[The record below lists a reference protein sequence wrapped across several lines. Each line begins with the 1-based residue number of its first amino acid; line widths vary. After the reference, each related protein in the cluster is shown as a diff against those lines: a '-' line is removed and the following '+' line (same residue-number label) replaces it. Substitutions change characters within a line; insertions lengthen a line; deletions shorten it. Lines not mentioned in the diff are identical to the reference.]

1 LKGRFFYLYLFVG
14 RFDYHHGL
22 LQSCIFFCFF
32 PENLWMGGGRRVWGV
47 GKSERGRLED
57 DETFIAAGEDNART
71 GVRLF
76 S

>member
-1 LKGRFFYLYLFVG
+1 
-14 RFDYHHGL
+14 
-22 LQSCIFFCFF
+22 
-32 PENLWMGGGRRVWGV
+32 MGGGWRVWGV

-57 DETFIAAGEDNART
+57 DETFIAADEDNART

>member
-1 LKGRFFYLYLFVG
+1 
-14 RFDYHHGL
+14 
-22 LQSCIFFCFF
+22 
-32 PENLWMGGGRRVWGV
+32 MGGGRRVWGV